1 MARREDMKKKLQDGN
16 PEFEKA
22 LEKAFSEIDVDK
34 NGYIDKAEFGKAA
47 EDIIQLLGGPGSVQ
61 EKINTQFAKYDK
73 NKDQKISKDEFREM
87 LREIILSLLDVIY
100 PK

>member
-1 MARREDMKKKLQDGN
+1 MAQREEMEKILKGGN
-16 PEFEKA
+16 PEYDAA
-22 LEKAFSEIDVDK
+22 LEKVFSDIDLDK

-73 NKDQKISKDEFREM
+73 NKDQKISKDEFRVM
-87 LREIILSLLDVIY
+87 LREIILSLLDVLY
-100 PK
+100 PD